1 MIHFPV
7 RPEKQRELQEHMEK
21 LGVREEDLVEGYVRA
36 SGRGGQKLH
45 KTSSCVCLHHPPSGI
60 RVRCEESRSQALN
73 RFLAR
78 RRLVEILEAGAGAPS
93 SRLLAER
100 ERARRQK
107 ERRRR
112 RSRSGARAEPGPGPA
127 DST

>member
-1 MIHFPV
+1 MLNFPV
-7 RPEKQRELQEHMEK
+7 RPEKQQDLLDRMQA
-21 LGVREEDLVEGYVRA
+21 LGVREEDLEEGFARA

-45 KTSSCVCLHHPPSGI
+45 KTSSCVLLRHKPTGL

-78 RRLVEILEAGAGAPS
+78 RRLVDILEARSGAES

-100 ERARRQK
+100 RKVIKQK
-107 ERRRR
+107 ERRGR
-112 RSRSGARAEPGPGPA
+112 RSRKKVESGAVKETG
-127 DST
+127 